1 MTLQLKVYNL
11 VEEMESTWGVP
22 TDLKKKYVYKATL
35 PAAQMNTV
43 ETGHIDSERRLSR
56 GKNHQ
61 KSPQQ
66 YDFCKG

>member
-1 MTLQLKVYNL
+1 
-11 VEEMESTWGVP
+11 MESTRGVP
-22 TDLKKKYVYKATL
+22 TDLKKKYVCKAAL

-61 KSPQQ
+61 KSPR
-66 YDFCKG
+66 